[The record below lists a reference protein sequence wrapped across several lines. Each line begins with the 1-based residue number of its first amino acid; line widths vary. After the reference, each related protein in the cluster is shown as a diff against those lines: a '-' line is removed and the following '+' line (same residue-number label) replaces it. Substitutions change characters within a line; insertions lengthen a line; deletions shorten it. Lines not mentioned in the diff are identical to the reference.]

1 MFAELYRIYT
11 RPRTLPFIARPRE
24 GKEEGEGLFRRSQIT
39 LVIREFIPGMK
50 SSTENVADLSF
61 EDKRSRINDDT
72 LSNFAGKR
80 IVLRLS
86 YFTIYRCLSWNRV
99 SLNRANSLLIF
110 FFFFEMINKDIVK
123 YYVILWIIRNVVEVE
138 KGRIRKRTT
147 KSDWE
152 FYSSPMSGISCSRL
166 YLREC
171 FLRIM
176 HECTYKM

>member
-80 IVLRLS
+80 IVLRLRILR
-86 YFTIYRCLSWNRV
+86 F
-99 SLNRANSLLIF
+99 
-110 FFFFEMINKDIVK
+110 IV
-123 YYVILWIIRNVVEVE
+123 VFREIE
-138 KGRIRKRTT
+138 
-147 KSDWE
+147 
-152 FYSSPMSGISCSRL
+152 SR
-166 YLREC
+166 
-171 FLRIM
+171 
-176 HECTYKM
+176 